1 MVKRIDG
8 LFDQVQE
15 ALDVAFFE
23 RGIKRIKIVTDHG
36 WLLLPAVYPKPHSMQ
51 G

>member
-1 MVKRIDG
+1 MVKRIDE

-15 ALDVAFFE
+15 ALDVAFE

-36 WLLLPAVYPKPHSMQ
+36 WLLLPGGLPKTHSMQ